1 MESIGLKISKK
12 INYILESNNFP
23 SYEVKILEPIL
34 TKFILRYDKMI
45 HNNALRFIVDRLI
58 NLKKIEIYTSCD
70 QNEKTNL
77 PILLIQT
84 KNINIYIF
92 TSEEDFYQYFSP
104 LKKLNEIEKKSE
116 NYKTNLI
123 VNNLL
128 DYDTDS
134 KIVVED
140 RLDSLNSV
148 ILKRIK
154 EINSK
159 NEYIHKVNDRR
170 SDLILDFVSG
180 ILKSFFRLVF
190 FLFIKND
197 QIDVTI
203 TLKNFGYKNN
213 RLLFQNFINSKP
225 LKLGSDISK
234 LDNFFAKKCIF
245 ESFRVFRTSILLFL
259 GSTEIKQITKSLQNQ
274 NQIINLLKKYF
285 DKIDDILTDT
295 FETDKLID
303 GKIQYVKYKVFKFL
317 KFDDI
322 IELLGKKLI

>member
-1 MESIGLKISKK
+1 M
-12 INYILESNNFP
+12 
-23 SYEVKILEPIL
+23 
-34 TKFILRYDKMI
+34 
-45 HNNALRFIVDRLI
+45 
-58 NLKKIEIYTSCD
+58 
-70 QNEKTNL
+70 
-77 PILLIQT
+77 
-84 KNINIYIF
+84 
-92 TSEEDFYQYFSP
+92 
-104 LKKLNEIEKKSE
+104 
-116 NYKTNLI
+116 
-123 VNNLL
+123 
-128 DYDTDS
+128 
-134 KIVVED
+134 
-140 RLDSLNSV
+140 
-148 ILKRIK
+148 
-154 EINSK
+154 
-159 NEYIHKVNDRR
+159 
-170 SDLILDFVSG
+170 
-180 ILKSFFRLVF
+180 VF